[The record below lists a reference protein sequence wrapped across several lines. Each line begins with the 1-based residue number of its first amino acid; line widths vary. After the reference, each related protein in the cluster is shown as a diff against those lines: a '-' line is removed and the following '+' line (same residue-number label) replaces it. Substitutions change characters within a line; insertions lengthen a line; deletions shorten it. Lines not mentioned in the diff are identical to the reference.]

1 MEKPPSVA
9 NNVKTIAFRLCLL
22 LLLGFLVP
30 ALAFSSGKKTV
41 RVGWFESPFNMT
53 DSFGGRSGFAYEYQ
67 QKIAAYTG
75 WEYEYVSASWPEL
88 LQMLER
94 GEIDLLGDVSYK
106 EERTPYMLYSALP
119 MGEEEYYVYVSSRNT
134 RISLD
139 DYASFSGK
147 RVGINKGSVQKDA
160 FSAWAAKYGIEA
172 EIVELSTC
180 PS

>member
-1 MEKPPSVA
+1 MTNKLFDA
-9 NNVKTIAFRLCLL
+9 NRIRKVIPGLCLL
-22 LLLGFLVP
+22 LLLAVLLP
-30 ALAFSSGKKTV
+30 AVSFADVQEKKTV

-67 QKIAAYTG
+67 QKVAAYTG

-119 MGEEEYYVYVSSRNT
+119 MGEE
-134 RISLD
+134 
-139 DYASFSGK
+139 
-147 RVGINKGSVQKDA
+147 
-160 FSAWAAKYGIEA
+160 
-172 EIVELSTC
+172 
-180 PS
+180 